1 MDWNEFSDDSW
12 MEGDDSDSENEGA
25 VLEKPKEQLPQN

>member
-12 MEGDDSDSENEGA
+12 MEGGSSDSDNEPTALEN
-25 VLEKPKEQLPQN
+25 PKQELPKN